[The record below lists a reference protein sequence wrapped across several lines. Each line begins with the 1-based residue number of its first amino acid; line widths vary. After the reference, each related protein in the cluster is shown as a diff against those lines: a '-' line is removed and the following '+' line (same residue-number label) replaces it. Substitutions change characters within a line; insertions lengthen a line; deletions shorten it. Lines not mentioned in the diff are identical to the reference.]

1 MTGIGEQVYVIAAF
15 GRSPRLKPLRFIWSD
30 RRIDVKEVTYE
41 WTTFEGKSRLLHFSV
56 TDGSTLYELSFDL
69 HSVCWTMIWRAP
81 LVRHSVSP

>member
-1 MTGIGEQVYVIAAF
+1 MIEIGEQVHVIAAF
-15 GRSPRLKPLRFIWSD
+15 GRSPRLKPLRFRWSD

-69 HSVCWTMIWRAP
+69 HSVIWR
-81 LVRHSVSP
+81 LEGVETEV